1 MVKVLP
7 QASLQYFQIKNM
19 VARSHGRGLPWKAL
33 QYKSSTIQWK
43 RKYCAIKKEDVYGKN
58 RRDDSPATESY
69 RGGTKIEREP
79 PKNLK
84 LVLRAKYDNSILV
97 KISPWPLKFSFST
110 RKVGLGSMDHSIWPV
125 EQPQRTNQ
133 SIDLSMENFDSL
145 VRYLGTKV
153 GHFLNQ
159 K

>member
-1 MVKVLP
+1 MSKSLNLSQGSAYHGNIVWIDMVKVLP
-7 QASLQYFQIKNM
+7 QTSLQYFQIKNM

-69 RGGTKIEREP
+69 RGGTKIEREH

-97 KISPWPLKFSFST
+97 KIFPKLFKILFHYTKSPAGIHGPLNLARGIDST
-110 RKVGLGSMDHSIWPV
+110 DEPV
-125 EQPQRTNQ
+125 Q
-133 SIDLSMENFDSL
+133 
-145 VRYLGTKV
+145 
-153 GHFLNQ
+153 
-159 K
+159 